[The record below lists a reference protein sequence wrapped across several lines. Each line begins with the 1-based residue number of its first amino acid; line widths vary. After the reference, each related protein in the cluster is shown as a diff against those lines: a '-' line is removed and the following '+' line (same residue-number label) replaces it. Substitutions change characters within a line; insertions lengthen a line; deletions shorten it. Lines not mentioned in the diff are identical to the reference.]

1 MKHNI
6 SLAEINKLAIPAI
19 LYNITEPLLGLVDLA
34 IIGQIPE
41 HATEAKGGVGLA
53 VGLISTL
60 VWGLAQVRT
69 AISAQ
74 VGKYLGM
81 NQLEKIKTL
90 IPQSLILSL
99 LLGIL
104 FWLLTVIFYKPISG
118 FLFNDTNLKT
128 LEFSLDYY
136 KIRAIGLP
144 LSLFIAGIFGIF
156 RGYQNTSWAM
166 IISFV
171 GGLFNLVFDFIL
183 IHGVSD
189 IIPAMGVKGA
199 ALASLIAQII
209 MFGLSIYFLLRKT
222 PFDLKPTL
230 KLNPELKNTLL
241 LTLNMLIR
249 TLALNATFI
258 IALRFANG
266 YGKQVLSAYA
276 IGINIWL
283 FSSFFIDGYS
293 NAGNAIAGK
302 LLGQKDINKLKQL
315 GMHLIKI
322 NIVIATLLG
331 LTYFIFKDFI
341 ADIYFEDTSNKVIF
355 FTFFWIIIIAQP
367 INSIAFT
374 LDGIF
379 KGLGEAKLLRNILL
393 IGTFVIFIPLI
404 YAFDYFNLNL
414 QGIWFAFLAWMF
426 WRGASLFILFRKY
439 NIKDQH

>member
-1 MKHNI
+1 MKDSI
-6 SLAEINKLAIPAI
+6 SLADINKLALPAI

-34 IIGQIPE
+34 IIGQISE

-74 VGKYLGM
+74 VSKYLGM
-81 NQLEKIKTL
+81 NQLEKIKSL
-90 IPQSLILSL
+90 IPQSLILSI
-99 LLGIL
+99 LLGVL
-104 FWLLTVIFYKPISG
+104 FWLLTVIFYKPISS
-118 FLFNDTNLKT
+118 FLFNDTNLIT

-166 IISFV
+166 IISLI
-171 GGLFNLVFDFIL
+171 GGLLNLVFDFIF
-183 IHGVSD
+183 IHGVTD

-199 ALASLIAQII
+199 ALASLIAQVV
-209 MFGLSIYFLLRKT
+209 MFCLSIYFLLKKT
-222 PFDLKPTL
+222 PFNLNPTL

-266 YGKQVLSAYA
+266 YGKQALSAYA

-302 LLGQKDINKLKQL
+302 LLGQKDIKKLKSL
-315 GMHLIKI
+315 GMYLIKI
-322 NIVIATLLG
+322 NIVIALLLG
-331 LTYFIFKDFI
+331 GTYFVFKDFI
-341 ADIYFEDTSNKVIF
+341 ANIYFDEIENKTIF
-355 FTFFWIIIIAQP
+355 LSFFWIIIIAQP

-379 KGLGEAKLLRNILL
+379 KGLGEAKTLRNVLL
-393 IGTFVIFIPLI
+393 IGTFIIFIPLV
-404 YAFDYFNLNL
+404 YVFDMIGLSL
-414 QGIWFAFLAWMF
+414 KGIWFSFLAWML
-426 WRGASLFILFRKY
+426 WRALSLFVLFKKY
-439 NIKDQH
+439 KLR

>member
-1 MKHNI
+1 MKDSI
-6 SLAEINKLAIPAI
+6 SLADINKLAIPAI

-90 IPQSLILSL
+90 IPQSLVLSI
-99 LLGIL
+99 LLGVI
-104 FWLLTVIFYKPISG
+104 FWLLTVLFYQPISA

-128 LEFSLDYY
+128 LGFSLDYY

-144 LSLFIAGIFGIF
+144 LSLFIAGVFGIF

-166 IISFV
+166 YISLI
-171 GGLFNLVFDFIL
+171 GGVFNLILDFIL
-183 IHGVSD
+183 IHGID
-189 IIPAMGVKGA
+189 GYIPSMGVQGA
-199 ALASLIAQII
+199 ALASLIAQVI
-209 MFGLSIYFLLRKT
+209 MFSLSIIFLLKKT
-222 PFDLKPTL
+222 PFDLKLSL
-230 KLNPELKNTLL
+230 KINPELKNTLL

-266 YGKQVLSAYA
+266 YGKHALSAYA

-302 LLGQKDINKLKQL
+302 LLGQKDIRQLKKLGL
-315 GMHLIKI
+315 YLIKL
-322 NIVIATLLG
+322 NSVIATLLG
-331 LTYFIFKDFI
+331 LTYFIFREKI
-341 ADIYFEDTSNKVIF
+341 AALYFDNSLDQTIF
-355 FTFFWIIIIAQP
+355 FSFFWIIILAQP

-379 KGLGEAKLLRNILL
+379 KGLGEAKTLRNILL
-393 IGTFVIFIPLI
+393 VGTFLIFIPLI
-404 YAFDYFNLNL
+404 VLFDFLGFNI
-414 QGIWFAFLAWMF
+414 QGIWYAFFAWMF
-426 WRGASLFILFRKY
+426 WRAASLFILFKKY
-439 NIKDQH
+439 QLTSP